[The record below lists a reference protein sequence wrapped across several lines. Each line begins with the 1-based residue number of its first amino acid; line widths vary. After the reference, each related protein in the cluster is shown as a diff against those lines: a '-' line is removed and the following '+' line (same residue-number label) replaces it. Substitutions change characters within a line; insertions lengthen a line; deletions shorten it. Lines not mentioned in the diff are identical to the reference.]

1 MPMLTQDEAHDI
13 REAMRAT
20 VAQWTPNLTA
30 RPMLA
35 PLPDAELALARL
47 LVPAW
52 RYKGRLLILAEVEQ
66 HGDARWLHVSF
77 SMPRETPSHDD
88 VFTVR
93 RMFFRRDSLVL
104 QLFPPMDEYV
114 NLHHHTLHLWERL
127 DGERLVPDVR
137 RTETDG
143 RVGI

>member
-1 MPMLTQDEAHDI
+1 MPMLTMQEAAEH
-13 REAMRAT
+13 RAVMRAT
-20 VAQWTPNLTA
+20 VAQWTPNLAA
-30 RPMLA
+30 RPMLE
-35 PLPDAELALARL
+35 PLPEREMELSRL
-47 LVPAW
+47 LTPAW
-52 RYKGRLLILAEVEQ
+52 RYKKRLLILAEVEQ
-66 HGDARWLHVSF
+66 HDGARWLHVSF

>member
-66 HGDARWLHVSF
+66 HGDARRAGHRFIILGKGRGAESPAPLEAVTASRC
-77 SMPRETPSHDD
+77 S
-88 VFTVR
+88 
-93 RMFFRRDSLVL
+93 
-104 QLFPPMDEYV
+104 
-114 NLHHHTLHLWERL
+114 
-127 DGERLVPDVR
+127 
-137 RTETDG
+137 RT
-143 RVGI
+143 R